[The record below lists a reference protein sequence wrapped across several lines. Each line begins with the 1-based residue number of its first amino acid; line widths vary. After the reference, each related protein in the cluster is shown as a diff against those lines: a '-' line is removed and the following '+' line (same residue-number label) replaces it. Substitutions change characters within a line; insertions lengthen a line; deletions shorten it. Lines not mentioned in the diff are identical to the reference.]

1 MKTRKR
7 EKGIWVLKQSIIKN
21 TMEPQQHLKCHI
33 AKHTNY
39 IYNIMTTSKSNGLM
53 DGGVIWYNQAHVTYN
68 YVYLGELMW
77 SFTNNTSHSITFN
90 YQTKARGVGPAACTP
105 VLSTQI
111 QNETPTVQVQ
121 LQEWRALHF
130 VFRLFHHSYSGYR
143 YVCVIN

>member
-1 MKTRKR
+1 MIDSYKLQVQLQKDVKRQTTLGSKYSLLLLKFMKTRKR

-68 YVYLGELMW
+68 YV
-77 SFTNNTSHSITFN
+77 
-90 YQTKARGVGPAACTP
+90 
-105 VLSTQI
+105 
-111 QNETPTVQVQ
+111 
-121 LQEWRALHF
+121 
-130 VFRLFHHSYSGYR
+130 
-143 YVCVIN
+143 